1 MCRTFLGCKEL
12 LQSTAWELAVGQTAS
27 DYAECSGY
35 DCLRRTLRSS
45 SHAGGHWFESS
56 SFHQI
61 PPHLRW
67 DFSFAWTPQTVVT
80 ARFSS
85 LHANNFDTTL
95 QQVGTNFFAS
105 IDFLKGRV
113 AFDLEWNSKDQTFDR
128 DLLAMRTYYDCDIV
142 SVGVIITR
150 AQELNDVFK
159 TIYDYDTKSGTWKPI
174 LRKYGASTT
183 WMGKLTSRLDSR
195 RSWVHKEIYRDYQNQ
210 ERIKRFEARKR

>member
-12 LQSTAWELAVGQTAS
+12 LQSTAWELVVGQTAS

-56 SFHQI
+56 SLHQI

-67 DFSFAWTPQTVVT
+67 DFSFARTPQTVVT

-85 LHANNFDTTL
+85 LHANSFDTTL

-142 SVGVIITR
+142 SDGLGGWVHRWARPRKPLIIFWNF
-150 AQELNDVFK
+150 AQGRNTLPYMQ
-159 TIYDYDTKSGTWKPI
+159 IHLG
-174 LRKYGASTT
+174 
-183 WMGKLTSRLDSR
+183 DSR
-195 RSWVHKEIYRDYQNQ
+195 IEP
-210 ERIKRFEARKR
+210 ERNTYKKHTVRKVD